1 MEPRVREWTRPWAG
15 PLAFVVGLTLIG
27 SPALGGQVPAPAVPK
42 SLRAAATSKV
52 EALGTENAVALS
64 QDAGAGTSSSESGK
78 SFFKSKK
85 GAAALILVAG
95 AVAWALVSRQQDAV
109 HSPAR

>member
-1 MEPRVREWTRPWAG
+1 M
-15 PLAFVVGLTLIG
+15 LIG
-27 SPALGGQVPAPAVPK
+27 SPALGGQMPAAAAPK
-42 SLRAAATSKV
+42 SLRAAVMSKV

-64 QDAGAGTSSSESGK
+64 QDVGAGASSSESGK

-95 AVAWALVSRQQDAV
+95 ALTWMLVSRQQDMI